1 MNNNGKKESP
11 DNYYVCP
18 VCKLPPSPMI
28 NGLLC
33 QQCGV
38 MYPVKNGIPVFL
50 LYILAKSDKPVVRS
64 VSFFDKLANMY

>member
-1 MNNNGKKESP
+1 MNNNGKKKSQ

-38 MYPVKNGIPVFL
+38 MYPVKNGIPDF
-50 LYILAKSDKPVVRS
+50 ILEDLTKSKNPVLRS
-64 VSFFDKLANMY
+64 VSFFDKLA